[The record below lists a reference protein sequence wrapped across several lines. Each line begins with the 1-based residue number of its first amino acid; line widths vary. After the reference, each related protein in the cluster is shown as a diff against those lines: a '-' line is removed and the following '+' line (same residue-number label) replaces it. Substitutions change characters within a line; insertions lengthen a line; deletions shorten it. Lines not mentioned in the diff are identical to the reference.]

1 MKNIQKGNSGKEQI
15 FEENRSL
22 KETITD
28 QERLIDK
35 LKEENSKLVS
45 ERNKF
50 VERTL
55 YYQES
60 FKNYEYL
67 LSEREE
73 EQTKL
78 REKILNLE
86 KQLANNP
93 TPDKLPQRT
102 KENPPVPN
110 DAIQNPQKLS
120 SPSLA
125 IQVSA

>member
-1 MKNIQKGNSGKEQI
+1 MKNNQKGNSGKEHI

-55 YYQES
+55 FYQES

-67 LSEREE
+67 LTEREKK
-73 EQTKL
+73 QTKL
-78 REKILNLE
+78 REKILNFE
-86 KQLANNP
+86 KQLAKNP
-93 TPDKLPQRT
+93 TSDK
-102 KENPPVPN
+102 
-110 DAIQNPQKLS
+110 
-120 SPSLA
+120 
-125 IQVSA
+125 